1 MRDERSRRSDGERTR
16 EKILE
21 VALPLFAEGGF
32 AGTSVRKIAT
42 AAGVNVATLAYHFA
56 DKQGL
61 YDAVVVR
68 LHEDLERDFPDDRM
82 ASGDD
87 PIRAVVARAWA
98 FVRAHRDP
106 IRLQVRH
113 VLDTGKQPDVVV
125 EERSEPLLL
134 RAEGFVGLF
143 RPDWTRTERR
153 MLVLSL
159 MHSIVRLSLEDRGQ
173 LSMMLG
179 GVDDLD
185 QAVIDFVTATV
196 KRQLGLGAP

>member
-1 MRDERSRRSDGERTR
+1 MTDERSRRSDGERTR

-42 AAGVNVATLAYHFA
+42 AAEVNVATLAYHFT

-68 LHEDLERDFPDDRM
+68 LHEDLERDFPDDLM

-87 PIRAVVARAWA
+87 PIRTVVTRAWA
-98 FVRAHRDP
+98 FVLAHRDQ

-113 VLDTGKQPDVVV
+113 VLDTGAQPAIVV
-125 EERSEPLLL
+125 EQRSEPLLV
-134 RAEGFVGLF
+134 RAEAFVGLF

-153 MLVLSL
+153 MLVLGL
-159 MHSIVRLSLEDRGQ
+159 MHQVVRLSLEDRDQ
-173 LSMMLG
+173 LSAMLG

-185 QAVIDFVTATV
+185 QAVIDFVTSMV
-196 KRQLGLGAP
+196 KRQLGLA